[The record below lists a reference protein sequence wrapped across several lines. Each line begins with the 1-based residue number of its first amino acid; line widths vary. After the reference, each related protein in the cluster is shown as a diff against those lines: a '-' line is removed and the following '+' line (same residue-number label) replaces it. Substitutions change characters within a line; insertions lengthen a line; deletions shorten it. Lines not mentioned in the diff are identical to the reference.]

1 MRIMQTPKTIGQQTY
16 QEKIM
21 SHKIET
27 IINTKEGVRMSVE
40 DLDGD
45 GVWIHM
51 QRRGGTAYVSLTR
64 SEAQQLLAGLQ
75 AALEI
80 TETA

>member
-1 MRIMQTPKTIGQQTY
+1 
-16 QEKIM
+16 M
-21 SHKIET
+21 SIED
-27 IINTKEGVRMSVE
+27 M
-40 DLDGD
+40 DD

-75 AALEI
+75 AVLET

>member
-1 MRIMQTPKTIGQQTY
+1 MSDKIQTV
-16 QEKIM
+16 
-21 SHKIET
+21 
-27 IINTKEGVRMSVE
+27 INTKEGVRMSIE
-40 DLDGD
+40 DMDD

-75 AALEI
+75 AVLET

>member
-1 MRIMQTPKTIGQQTY
+1 MSDKIQTV
-16 QEKIM
+16 
-21 SHKIET
+21 
-27 IINTKEGVRMSVE
+27 INTKEGVRMSVE
-40 DLDGD
+40 DMDD

-75 AALEI
+75 AVLET

>member
-1 MRIMQTPKTIGQQTY
+1 
-16 QEKIM
+16 M

-40 DLDGD
+40 DIDGD

-51 QRRGGTAYVSLTR
+51 YRRGGTAYVSLTR

-75 AALEI
+75 AVLET

>member
-1 MRIMQTPKTIGQQTY
+1 MSDKIQTV
-16 QEKIM
+16 
-21 SHKIET
+21 
-27 IINTKEGVRMSVE
+27 INTKEGVRMSIE
-40 DLDGD
+40 YMDD

-75 AALEI
+75 AVLET